1 MTSVVRLVSSMI
13 VEVCGVMEKDMERH
27 EKLFCGLKSIKNEM
41 ELVKGLIKEKEC
53 PGALQEIRI
62 RHLQEL
68 AYDVEDFLES
78 LWQPGVY
85 GRKVLAAVGMDPRPP
100 QLVRIEY
107 FEKTL
112 KSLKQEW
119 EKISESG
126 TESTYKAVDAM
137 SDPNWYAAAE
147 ELEAMDV
154 HKAKIREL
162 LSPSPGE
169 EERLRVVSIVGCRGV
184 GKTALAGAVYQD
196 CLADTN
202 AFDCVAWVV
211 ASGCSDKNSLLDK
224 IFQAVQAA
232 LASRRAE
239 ADGDYSGTAL
249 QDILSKKRCLVFIDD
264 VWQAQVWKDTVD
276 ACLLNDSKSRIIM
289 TTSVRSVAKACSSG
303 RYVYNMQCL
312 SNDESRRLFW
322 RKVYGNKEEE
332 PSYALEMASEKIF
345 TKCGGLP
352 LALISV
358 AKHLNLKGDDL
369 DSDHFED
376 VGQNLGKDYLSG
388 INNDAVS
395 AFQGIKRALT
405 QCYNNLPDYDHRL
418 FFLYLS
424 VFPRGHHIKSKSLV
438 RRLMAEG
445 LVVNEG
451 SCKCFDQLV
460 DHCIV
465 KPVQVSNNLV
475 VAKSYQVHDVVLE
488 YIIEK
493 SQDKN
498 LVITLAEGREP
509 LDVGS
514 NGHSVRRLCVQSGM
528 EISFDEHKD
537 TLRSL
542 TMFEAEPSELQSCKL
557 LRLLDLEGCTDLDQ
571 SFLDGL
577 SRLLL
582 LRYLSLRNTAISRLP
597 THMEYLQRLE
607 MLDIRETRV
616 EKLPITVIMLPKLA
630 HLYGKFRLESTS
642 SAKEITMLSVSDFM
656 KKKSV
661 LHTVSGYVANET
673 QGPEHVILL
682 AKNLK
687 KVKVWCNQT
696 RANNTIMHH
705 GSRSMGMRCRR
716 TREGTTQCD
725 NFDFI
730 GLLKSRVTPLDSVSI
745 VSSRLCN
752 NFMDS
757 LGGRPRP
764 YAIGSIKLRG
774 NLDCLPDYNKLINLG
789 RIKKIQLFSTGLSI
803 NDLSALQYL
812 RCLEYLK
819 LVEYSDTF
827 YSDILVVEENR
838 FESLKNLYIEAV
850 NVPRMQF
857 RQGAMK
863 SLTSLHLLCPNISP
877 MQPPSETIV
886 GILHLANLCEVILHS
901 SMQPEW
907 DNVADGH
914 PKRPRVKRQP
924 KETANTAA

>member
-1 MTSVVRLVSSMI
+1 MASSVVRLVSSMI
-13 VEVCGVMEKDMERH
+13 GEVCRVMEKDMERH
-27 EKLFCGLKSIKNEM
+27 EKLCCGLKSIKNEM
-41 ELVKGLIKEKEC
+41 ELVKGLIKEEC

-62 RHLQEL
+62 RHLQDL

-85 GRKVLAAVGMDPRPP
+85 GRKVLVCIGMDPRPP

-107 FEKTL
+107 FEKTI

-119 EKISESG
+119 EKSSESA
-126 TESTYKAVDAM
+126 TESSNKAVDAT
-137 SDPNWYAAAE
+137 SDSSDWDAAAA

-169 EERLRVVSIVGCRGV
+169 EQRLRVLSIVGCRGV

-196 CLADTN
+196 CLADHTN

-211 ASGCSDKNSLLDK
+211 ASGCTDKNSLLDK
-224 IFQAVQAA
+224 ISQGVQVA
-232 LASRRAE
+232 LASRRTE

-264 VWQAQVWKDTVD
+264 VRQAQVWKDTVD
-276 ACLLNDSKSRIIM
+276 ACLSNDSRSRIVV

-303 RYVYNMQCL
+303 SYVYNMQCL
-312 SNDESRRLFW
+312 SNDESRRLLW
-322 RKVYGNKEEE
+322 RKVYGNNEE
-332 PSYALEMASEKIF
+332 PPYALEMASENIF

-352 LALISV
+352 LALTSV
-358 AKHLNLKGDDL
+358 AKHLILKGDDL
-369 DSDHFED
+369 DSNHFEE

-388 INNDAVS
+388 NNNDAVS
-395 AFQGIKRALT
+395 AFRGIRRVLT
-405 QCYNNLPDYDHRL
+405 QCYDNLPDYEHRL

-424 VFPRGHHIKSKSLV
+424 IFPRGQHIKRKSLV
-438 RRLMAEG
+438 RRLIAEG

-465 KPVQVSNNLV
+465 KPVQISNNLV

-488 YIIEK
+488 YIIDK
-493 SQDKN
+493 SLDKN
-498 LVITLAEGREP
+498 LVITLVEGREP
-509 LDVGS
+509 LDVVGS
-514 NGHSVRRLCVQSGM
+514 NGHSVRRLCVQSGI

-542 TMFEAEPSELQSCKL
+542 TMFETEPSELHSCKL
-557 LRLLDLEGCTDLDQ
+557 LRLLDLEGCTDLEQ

-577 SRLLL
+577 SKLLL
-582 LRYLSLRNTAISRLP
+582 LRYLSLRNTGISQLP
-597 THMEYLQRLE
+597 AHMENLQRLE
-607 MLDIRETRV
+607 MLDIRETNV
-616 EKLPITVIMLPKLA
+616 ENLPIKAIMLPKLA
-630 HLYGKFRLESTS
+630 YLFGRFRLESTS
-642 SAKEITMLSVSDFM
+642 NAKEINKLSEFM

-682 AKNLK
+682 ARNLK

-696 RANNTIMHH
+696 RANNTITHH
-705 GSRSMGMRCRR
+705 GSRSMGMRYRR

-725 NFDFI
+725 SFDFI
-730 GLLKSRVTPLDSVSI
+730 KLLKMRFTSLESVSI
-745 VSSRLCN
+745 VSASGFCN
-752 NFMDS
+752 DFMGS
-757 LGGRPRP
+757 LGGPCT
-764 YAIGSIKLRG
+764 IGSIKLRG
-774 NLDCLPDYNKLINLG
+774 NLDSLPDPHKLINLG
-789 RIKKIQLFSTGLSI
+789 RIKKMQLFSTGLSI
-803 NDLSALQYL
+803 SNLSALQYL
-812 RCLEYLK
+812 RGLEYLK
-819 LVEYSDTF
+819 LVEHSDTF
-827 YSDILVVEENR
+827 YDGILVVEANR
-838 FESLKNLYIEAV
+838 FESLKSLYIEAI

-863 SLTSLHLLCPNISP
+863 SLTSLHLLCPNVSP
-877 MQPPSETIV
+877 MQPPSETIE
-886 GILHLANLCEVILHS
+886 GILHLANLSEVILHR

-907 DNVADGH
+907 DGVADGH
-914 PKRPRVKRQP
+914 RNRPSVKRQP
-924 KETANTAA
+924 EETANIAA